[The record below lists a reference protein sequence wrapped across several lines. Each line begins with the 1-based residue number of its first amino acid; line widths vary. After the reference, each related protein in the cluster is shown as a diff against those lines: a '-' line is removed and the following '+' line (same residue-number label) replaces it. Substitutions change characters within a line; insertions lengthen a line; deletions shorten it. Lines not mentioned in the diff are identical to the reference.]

1 MPKLSGGTVSQ
12 SSAISQQI
20 YPLEQEIKRL
30 ENKIL
35 EFETKLNILKK
46 NIETFEELK
55 EKVNNII
62 SYTDKSRLTG
72 CIRDVTNIK
81 KQISLTKKSKI
92 LSAITQLKQRLTQC
106 ENSFITSEEEDN
118 SRCEYSK

>member
-1 MPKLSGGTVSQ
+1 MPKLSSGSVSQ
-12 SSAISQQI
+12 SSMINQQV
-20 YPLEQEIKRL
+20 YPLQQEIKRL

-46 NIETFEELK
+46 NIETIDELK
-55 EKVNNII
+55 ENVNNII

-72 CIRDVTNIK
+72 CIRDVTTIK

-92 LSAITQLKQRLTQC
+92 LSAITLIKQRLTQC
-106 ENSFITSEEEDN
+106 ENSFITSDEESE
-118 SRCEYSK
+118 K

>member
-1 MPKLSGGTVSQ
+1 MPKLSGGSVSQ

>member
-1 MPKLSGGTVSQ
+1 MPKLSGGSVSQ

-35 EFETKLNILKK
+35 EFETKLKILKK

>member
-1 MPKLSGGTVSQ
+1 MPKLSGGSVSQ

-81 KQISLTKKSKI
+81 KQVSLTKKSKI